1 MDADVVYKIA
11 KVLDPEEQNR
21 LLTMLQQ
28 NLRKRYDKALKSPKP
43 PVITDQEAILYLIK
57 NVFSTIKNS

>member
-11 KVLDPEEQNR
+11 QALDPGEQHR

-28 NLRKRYDKALKSPKP
+28 HLRKRYHKALKSPKP

-57 NVFSTIKNS
+57 NVFSKVKNS

>member
-1 MDADVVYKIA
+1 MDADVVYQIA
-11 KVLDPEEQNR
+11 KVLDSREQYR

-28 NLRKRYDKALKSPKP
+28 NLRKWYDKALKSPKP

-57 NVFSTIKNS
+57 NVFSKVKNS